1 MINFLKDQPADA
13 RDRVMALLQ
22 REAVQMSI
30 LLHLDFVSAPVWL
43 SNRTAPFRDLRWGAE
58 WAAGSGLLIG
68 VPDVNGGDGQL
79 APFYEYQLGIP
90 AEWVEEADWA
100 ARLVEMVGAKA
111 DYRGRDSG
119 FYVQIFDPETDQ
131 PVGYPS
137 ALDVGFMDK
146 MSVSFMRGGAVIKLT
161 TEGFLARKGVPVYGM
176 QTYLDQKRRHPT
188 DEGLQFVTEANKTI
202 VWTDW

>member
-1 MINFLKDQPADA
+1 MIAFLEDQPADA
-13 RDRVMALLQ
+13 RDQIMDLLQ
-22 REAVQMSI
+22 RGAVQMSM
-30 LLHLDFVSAPVWL
+30 LLRLDFASQPIYL
-43 SNRTAPFRDLRWGAE
+43 SNRAVSFTDLNWGYE
-58 WAAGSGLLIG
+58 WGPGSGLLVG
-68 VPDVNGGDGQL
+68 LPNANGGDGNL
-79 APFYEYQLGIP
+79 APFNEYQLGIP
-90 AEWVEEADWA
+90 SEWIDQKDWA
-100 ARLVEMVGAKA
+100 ARLVETMRSVA
-111 DYRGRDSG
+111 DYRGRFSG
-119 FYVQIFDPETDQ
+119 FYVQIFDPETDH

-146 MSVSFMRGGAVIKLT
+146 MAVSFMPGGAVIKLT